1 MTSMYALGALLAPLF
16 VEFYL
21 SRGVSWRMI
30 FLMLTVGSVIAFA
43 GVFACR
49 NRKFEDGT
57 IIDEINEGN
66 EGFVI
71 AGVLLLCVVM
81 CIYVG
86 FENGFAYFVDA
97 LFIKEL
103 NSPFGKYALSIFW
116 AVMIPSRVLVGL
128 FSKHARKILI
138 AAVIT
143 IPVVTVIISMMSE
156 GAIVM
161 ALCIPLGFASGAIYP
176 SVLTTLMRYSG
187 DKKATATAMITTA
200 TGIGGAA
207 FTALSGILAGVY
219 EHILTGNFAIRAT
232 MVTLAAFFIANLLA
246 YRTGCAL
253 THLKTGD
260 FFHTRGLNLPRML
273 LYMAVGLQIQCVT
286 AYLSDWVTAF
296 LKRADVPVA
305 VESFTL
311 KQGSMTQLALTVLY
325 TCVAAPITE
334 ELLLRGV
341 VQKNLSR
348 VSQRFGILM
357 TAFLFALMHENLQQF
372 LFTLPLGV
380 LLGYITV
387 RHNSLYPAILVHI
400 TVNAANMLMLCGNTY
415 LSAGLMIDVQLI
427 YTVAVL
433 IIGTACAVYL
443 FTTQRL
449 PDATP
454 YQSIRGMRVAARSP
468 VLWLLIAVHLG
479 TAVYQCLF
487 G

>member
-1 MTSMYALGALLAPLF
+1 MP
-16 VEFYL
+16 
-21 SRGVSWRMI
+21 
-30 FLMLTVGSVIAFA
+30 TVHSTDLIPEDPAHPFA
-43 GVFACR
+43 NPTEEPDYSPDYRAIVP
-49 NRKFEDGT
+49 EL
-57 IIDEINEGN
+57 E
-66 EGFVI
+66 I
-71 AGVLLLCVVM
+71 AGSRLPLLPSLAEKQAIRRYVSLTCLILLFAFLIAMSISTALNLILRFVM
-81 CIYVG
+81 QQIDGSAVG
-86 FENGFAYFVDA
+86 
-97 LFIKEL
+97 EL
-103 NSPFGKYALSIFW
+103 PQNYAHIITQYMSDSSLSI
-116 AVMIPSRVLVGL
+116 G
-128 FSKHARKILI
+128 
-138 AAVIT
+138 
-143 IPVVTVIISMMSE
+143 
-156 GAIVM
+156 
-161 ALCIPLGFASGAIYP
+161 
-176 SVLTTLMRYSG
+176 
-187 DKKATATAMITTA
+187 
-200 TGIGGAA
+200 
-207 FTALSGILAGVY
+207 
-219 EHILTGNFAIRAT
+219 
-232 MVTLAAFFIANLLA
+232 VTLAAFFIANLLA

-305 VESFTL
+305 VQSFTL